1 MDIGKIYDIV
11 NFIANKHQQGYLS
24 PNEFNNSI
32 NLAQRQLMDELVEA
46 IQGWD
51 GNRKRIRLPMGNA
64 QPPIQRVAPFIV
76 RGEAVAVPGDGRVI
90 KPTSMAHMLA
100 MRISDNTN
108 RVKRVEHDRVF
119 SNLNSKIDVVASN
132 PFHTEYDL
140 YYQIF
145 PSAAGALNWDYIKY
159 PDDALYAYNTV
170 NGRPVYNPG
179 GSIQLKW
186 DEGEITGLISR
197 VLFMFGISIQAQNLV
212 AYYQSVKNDGQ

>member
-11 NFIANKHQQGYLS
+11 SFISNKHQQGYLS
-24 PNEFNNSI
+24 PDEFNNAI
-32 NLAQRQLMDELVEA
+32 NLAQRQLMDELVES

-76 RGEAVAVPGDGRVI
+76 RGENVAVPGNGHVS
-90 KPTSMAHMLA
+90 KPISMAHMLA
-100 MRISDNTN
+100 VRIADNTN
-108 RVKRVEHDRVF
+108 RIKRVEHDRVF
-119 SNLNSKIDVVASN
+119 SNLNSKIDIVSTS

-145 PSAAGALNWDYIKY
+145 PATAGTLNWDYIKY
-159 PDDALYAYNTV
+159 PDDARYAYSTV
-170 NGRPVYNPG
+170 NGRPVYSPG
-179 GSIQLKW
+179 GSVQLMW
-186 DEGEITGLISR
+186 DEGEVTGLISR

-212 AYYQSVKNDGQ
+212 SYYQSVKNEGQ